1 MPETSSPEYQA
12 QFKPA
17 TQAQEISY
25 LVDSTNFFPFHFLD
39 GPRDWTRA
47 CEASALLWSCIS
59 SPPPK
64 LAIWITNS
72 DDLTVGG
79 LQPSYPPPPH
89 DPPQAHR
96 FDISKALDGNPKPLQ
111 Q

>member
-39 GPRDWTRA
+39 GPRDWTWA
-47 CEASALLWSCIS
+47 CEASALLLSCIS
-59 SPPPK
+59 SPPSK